1 MNNVL
6 DLTNVTKTYY
16 LQSETIEVLKNINLS
31 VKQGDF
37 VGIFGPS
44 GSGKSTLLHI
54 IGSLDAP
61 TSGRVLFDGLEL
73 FTHRDAELSSIRNM
87 KIGFVFQFH
96 HLLAEFTCVEN
107 IALPA
112 LVRGTS
118 PGRAYERAQELLDRF
133 GMSDKG
139 KRLPEQLSGG
149 EKQRIAIARALIND
163 PRIILADEPTGNL
176 DYENTA
182 KLLEVFVHL
191 KNEGHT
197 IILVTHSL
205 DIEKVATNVYN
216 LKDGE
221 LDAMR

>member
-1 MNNVL
+1 MNNILELMSVA
-6 DLTNVTKTYY
+6 KTYF

-44 GSGKSTLLHI
+44 GSGKSTLLNI

-61 TSGRVLFDGLEL
+61 TSGRVLLDGIEL
-73 FTHRDAELSSIRNM
+73 FTHRDAELSLIRNS

-96 HLLAEFTCVEN
+96 HLLPEFTCVEN

-118 PGRAYERAQELLDRF
+118 PGRAHERAQELLDRF

-139 KRLPEQLSGG
+139 GRLPEQLSGG
-149 EKQRIAIARALIND
+149 EKQRVAIARALIND

-191 KNEGHT
+191 KSEGHT

-205 DIEKVATNVYN
+205 DIEQVATNVYN
-216 LKDGE
+216 LKDGA
-221 LDAMR
+221 LDVM